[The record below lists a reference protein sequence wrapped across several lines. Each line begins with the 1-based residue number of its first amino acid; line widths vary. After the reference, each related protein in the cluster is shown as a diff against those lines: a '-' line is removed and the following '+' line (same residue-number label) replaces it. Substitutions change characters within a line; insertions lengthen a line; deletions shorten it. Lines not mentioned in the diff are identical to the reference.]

1 MYKISIY
8 MKWDDIPLDI
18 KIYILKLRNKLR
30 NKAANN
36 IQNFWKFIQIQ
47 QKSYTELIPVYDNYR
62 YDLDDENISKLLKF
76 IIFNNIFKLKKYNF
90 IWNEFILN
98 IDYEFYKDSLF
109 DNYHNTY
116 YDSSNDY
123 LKKIIKKYEIK
134 LI

>member
-1 MYKISIY
+1 